1 MPTTWAWCGRAPG
14 RLSGVTAIDA
24 AGRDR
29 LRAQLGPVGAWLTL
43 LGLQA
48 AERERAAAARIEALG
63 YPSLWFGETPVNKE
77 AFVHAGILL
86 AATDRM
92 TIATGIANIYAR
104 DPSATNAASKALD
117 EAYPGRFV
125 LGIGVSHAPA
135 VAQRGHA
142 YGKPVTAMR
151 EYLDA
156 LAETRY
162 LAPAP
167 EPGPPLVIA
176 ALRRRMLELGRAR
189 AHGVHPYLVTPEH
202 TARARAVLGPEP
214 VLAPEQGVVLET
226 DPARA
231 RAIAREHLTNYL
243 KLPNYTNS
251 WREDGLGDEDFAD
264 GGSDRLVD
272 TLIAWGDA
280 DAIAA
285 RVRAHHTAGA
295 DHVCIQPV
303 TRDLDRALT
312 ELEALAPVLLTP
324 AG

>member
-1 MPTTWAWCGRAPG
+1 
-14 RLSGVTAIDA
+14 
-24 AGRDR
+24 
-29 LRAQLGPVGAWLTL
+29 
-43 LGLQA
+43 
-48 AERERAAAARIEALG
+48 
-63 YPSLWFGETPVNKE
+63 
-77 AFVHAGILL
+77 
-86 AATDRM
+86 
-92 TIATGIANIYAR
+92 
-104 DPSATNAASKALD
+104 ATNAAANALE
-117 EAYPGRFV
+117 EAHPGRFV

-135 VAQRGHA
+135 VAQRGHTYA
-142 YGKPVTAMR
+142 KPVTAMR

-156 LAETRY
+156 LDETRY

-167 EPGPPLVIA
+167 DPAPPIVLA
-176 ALRRRMLELGRAR
+176 ALRRRMLELGRDR
-189 AHGVHPYLVTPEH
+189 AHGVHPYLVTPAH
-202 TARARAVLGPEP
+202 TARARAVLGPGP

-226 DPARA
+226 DPATA
-231 RAIAREHLTNYL
+231 RAIARDHLTNYL

-285 RVRAHHTAGA
+285 RVLAHHTAGA

-312 ELEALAPVLLTP
+312 ELEALAPVL
-324 AG
+324 

>member
-1 MPTTWAWCGRAPG
+1 MP
-14 RLSGVTAIDA
+14 AIDT

-29 LRAQLGPVGAWLTL
+29 LRALLGPVGVWLTL
-43 LGLQA
+43 LGLRS
-48 AERERAAAARIEALG
+48 AEQERAAAARIEQLG
-63 YPSLWFGETPVNKE
+63 YPALWFGETPVNKE

-86 AATDRM
+86 AATER
-92 TIATGIANIYAR
+92 IAVATGIANIYAR
-104 DPSATNAASKALD
+104 DPAAMNAAANALE

-135 VAQRGHA
+135 VAQRGHV

-151 EYLDA
+151 DYLDA
-156 LAETRY
+156 LDETRY

-167 EPGPPLVIA
+167 DPAPPLVLA
-176 ALRRRMLELGRAR
+176 ALRRRMLRLGRDR
-189 AHGVHPYLVTPEH
+189 AHGVHPYLVTPAH

-214 VLAPEQGVVLET
+214 VLAPEQGVVLEA
-226 DPARA
+226 DPGKA

-251 WREDGLGDEDFAD
+251 WREDGFGDADFAD

-272 TLIAWGDA
+272 ALIAWGDA

-285 RVRAHHTAGA
+285 RVRAHHAAGA
-295 DHVCIQPV
+295 DHVCVQPV
-303 TRDLDRALT
+303 IRDLDRAMA
-312 ELEALAPVLLTP
+312 EVEALAPVLLTP
-324 AG
+324 TA